1 MGRYGNVVT
10 GPKKTPA
17 NTVKNSMFSR
27 APQTPPRI
35 ASRPKP
41 WPVRSSIPISGQP
54 LGAGEQKAIA
64 QSQTARSPEAFRR
77 TPPAT
82 VSRFSP
88 EAARRTPPAT
98 VSAPPPRPVQ
108 RPGQPTATSAPPPT
122 SPEAFRRTPPAT
134 VGGFSP
140 EAARRTPPAT
150 VSRFSPEAARRTP
163 PATTASRYPSPEALK
178 RPPPATVGTPTT
190 RSPEAARAG
199 TISSRLTNPAD
210 IAMLNFARR
219 AGSGTTGMPTADRA
233 MIDFARRAGSG
244 TTGTP
249 TTRSPEAARAGTTGA
264 ATNPNYDM
272 GGPFPNATNPDFD
285 MGGPFP
291 NATNPDFDMGG
302 PFPNAPGPGTGPPSP
317 YGPNPQ
323 MLGPDTSDPGPPS
336 MWGPN
341 PQMPDPADADAWGQM
356 LEGIQGEFGNVD
368 SIYNPQHGPPSG
380 DGWGWDDESSGYDP
394 WNPPGGGVPDM
405 GGYGPWNP
413 PGGGMP
419 DMGGFGPEYDYGM
432 QGSGP
437 SAGMGTSNPN
447 TGEYLQF
454 AAGLAENEAQ
464 RGMLTEGDAFWD
476 IQHDRKW
483 DDIHRQIPGLY
494 NSLGM
499 IDSGLFPRAQALAR
513 GDQNTEQAIQDWQLE
528 NAVSALDRSDMALN
542 QQLTGG
548 LTGNL
553 FNDFSGGT
561 MAPAAPSEYGWR
573 EYLDA
578 YQNGTLG
585 AA

>member
-285 MGGPFP
+285 MGGLFPNAPNLNFDMRGPFP
-291 NATNPDFDMGG
+291 NASNPDFDMGRLY
-302 PFPNAPGPGTGPPSP
+302 AAGPGWADEDLFDYKYFGGRIKAS
-317 YGPNPQ
+317 YGRY
-323 MLGPDTSDPGPPS
+323 LGGFQSS
-336 MWGPN
+336 MIPVMAHGGEYVMSARAVQN
-341 PQMPDPADADAWGQM
+341 IGLSK
-356 LEGIQGEFGNVD
+356 LESMNHSKNYQ
-368 SIYNPQHGPPSG
+368 
-380 DGWGWDDESSGYDP
+380 
-394 WNPPGGGVPDM
+394 GGG
-405 GGYGPWNP
+405 
-413 PGGGMP
+413 GGGTNIFVENFI
-419 DMGGFGPEYDYGM
+419 GEPEWFESM
-432 QGSGP
+432 
-437 SAGMGTSNPN
+437 M
-447 TGEYLQF
+447 GEYNVSV
-454 AAGLAENEAQ
+454 APKNERSRGLESRKISSMADNNR
-464 RGMLTEGDAFWD
+464 RG
-476 IQHDRKW
+476 R
-483 DDIHRQIPGLY
+483 
-494 NSLGM
+494 
-499 IDSGLFPRAQALAR
+499 
-513 GDQNTEQAIQDWQLE
+513 
-528 NAVSALDRSDMALN
+528 V
-542 QQLTGG
+542 
-548 LTGNL
+548 
-553 FNDFSGGT
+553 
-561 MAPAAPSEYGWR
+561 
-573 EYLDA
+573 
-578 YQNGTLG
+578 
-585 AA
+585 

>member
-1 MGRYGNVVT
+1 
-10 GPKKTPA
+10 
-17 NTVKNSMFSR
+17 
-27 APQTPPRI
+27 
-35 ASRPKP
+35 
-41 WPVRSSIPISGQP
+41 
-54 LGAGEQKAIA
+54 
-64 QSQTARSPEAFRR
+64 
-77 TPPAT
+77 
-82 VSRFSP
+82 
-88 EAARRTPPAT
+88 
-98 VSAPPPRPVQ
+98 
-108 RPGQPTATSAPPPT
+108 
-122 SPEAFRRTPPAT
+122 
-134 VGGFSP
+134 
-140 EAARRTPPAT
+140 
-150 VSRFSPEAARRTP
+150 
-163 PATTASRYPSPEALK
+163 
-178 RPPPATVGTPTT
+178 
-190 RSPEAARAG
+190 
-199 TISSRLTNPAD
+199 
-210 IAMLNFARR
+210 MLNFARR

-264 ATNPNYDM
+264 
-272 GGPFPNATNPDFD
+272 
-285 MGGPFP
+285 
-291 NATNPDFDMGG
+291 ATNPDFDMGG

-368 SIYNPQHGPPSG
+368 SIYNPQYGPPSG

-432 QGSGP
+432 QGPGP

-464 RGMLTEGDAFWD
+464 RGMLAEGDAFWD

-494 NSLGM
+494 NSRGM

-513 GDQNTEQAIQDWQLE
+513 GDQNTEQAMQDWQLE

>member
-1 MGRYGNVVT
+1 
-10 GPKKTPA
+10 
-17 NTVKNSMFSR
+17 
-27 APQTPPRI
+27 
-35 ASRPKP
+35 
-41 WPVRSSIPISGQP
+41 
-54 LGAGEQKAIA
+54 
-64 QSQTARSPEAFRR
+64 
-77 TPPAT
+77 
-82 VSRFSP
+82 
-88 EAARRTPPAT
+88 
-98 VSAPPPRPVQ
+98 
-108 RPGQPTATSAPPPT
+108 
-122 SPEAFRRTPPAT
+122 
-134 VGGFSP
+134 
-140 EAARRTPPAT
+140 
-150 VSRFSPEAARRTP
+150 
-163 PATTASRYPSPEALK
+163 
-178 RPPPATVGTPTT
+178 
-190 RSPEAARAG
+190 
-199 TISSRLTNPAD
+199 
-210 IAMLNFARR
+210 MLNFARR

-272 GGPFPNATNPDFD
+272 GGPFPNAPNPDYD

-291 NATNPDFDMGG
+291 NAPNPDYDMGGPFPNAPNPDFDMGG
-302 PFPNAPGPGTGPPSP
+302 PFPNAPNPDYDMGGPFPNA
-317 YGPNPQ
+317 PNPDFD
-323 MLGPDTSDPGPPS
+323 MGGPFPNAPGPDTSDPGPPS

-380 DGWGWDDESSGYDP
+380 DGWGWDDESSGYGP

-437 SAGMGTSNPN
+437 GAGMGTFNPN

-464 RGMLTEGDAFWD
+464 RGMLAEGDAFWD

-494 NSLGM
+494 NSRGM

-513 GDQNTEQAIQDWQLE
+513 GDQNTEQAMQDWRLE